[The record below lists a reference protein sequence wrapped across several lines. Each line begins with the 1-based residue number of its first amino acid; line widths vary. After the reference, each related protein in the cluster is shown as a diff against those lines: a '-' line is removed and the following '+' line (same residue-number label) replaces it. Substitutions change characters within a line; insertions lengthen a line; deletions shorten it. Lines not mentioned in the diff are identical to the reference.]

1 MWGVNGC
8 WCRGRAV
15 DACQRFSAIMADW
28 DEIIRE
34 YLVVEVEVVEVVEV
48 GVEVEVVVIE
58 VVVVVVVAKKQ
69 NTNYQYL
76 RIPLDHVC
84 LVMSLG
90 LSNQTQ

>member
-34 YLVVEVEVVEVVEV
+34 YLVVEVEVVEV

-58 VVVVVVVAKKQ
+58 VVVVVAKKQ
-69 NTNYQYL
+69 NTNYQYP

>member
-1 MWGVNGC
+1 M
-8 WCRGRAV
+8 

-28 DEIIRE
+28 NEIIRE
-34 YLVVEVEVVEVVEV
+34 YLVVEVEVVEV

-58 VVVVVVVAKKQ
+58 VVVVAKKQ